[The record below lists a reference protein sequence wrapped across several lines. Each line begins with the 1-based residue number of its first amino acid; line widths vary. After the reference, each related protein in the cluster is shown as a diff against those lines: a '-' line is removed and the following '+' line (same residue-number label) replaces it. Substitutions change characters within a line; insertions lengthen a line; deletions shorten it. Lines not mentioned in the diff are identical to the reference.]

1 MTAFVIR
8 TAEPGEWQR
17 YREIRLAALTRDP
30 QAFGSTTERERTQ
43 LTAEQWQAR
52 LAARNTLFAES
63 ETLGVCGLAGVIRED
78 DGRAHLVSVWVAPE
92 ARGRGVGELL
102 VRAAVDRAA
111 ELGADR
117 AWLWVAEDNTAA
129 QRLYRRL
136 NFRPTGRVQP
146 IREGEPRRE
155 LEMARALVAA
165 APDT

>member
-17 YREIRLAALTRDP
+17 YREIRLAALTGDP
-30 QAFGSTTERERTQ
+30 DAFGADPAHERAFTDEQWRAR
-43 LTAEQWQAR
+43 LTAR
-52 LAARNTLFAES
+52 STLLAES
-63 ETLGVCGLAGVIRED
+63 TALGACGLAGVIREE
-78 DGRAHLVSVWVAPE
+78 DGAALLVSVWVAPE
-92 ARGRGVGELL
+92 ARGRGAGELL
-102 VRAAVDRAA
+102 VEAALRRAA
-111 ELGADR
+111 ELGAR
-117 AWLWVAEDNTAA
+117 ELRLWVAEDNPAA